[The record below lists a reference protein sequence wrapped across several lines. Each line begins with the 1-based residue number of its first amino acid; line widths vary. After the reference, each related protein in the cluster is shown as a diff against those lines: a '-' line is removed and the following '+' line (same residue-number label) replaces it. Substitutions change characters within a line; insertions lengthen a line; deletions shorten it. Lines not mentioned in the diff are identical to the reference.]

1 MNWAAQRR
9 LQYLGGLF
17 LVFCIIIF
25 IFLIP
30 VIWRKPTCTDGKK
43 NGDEVGVD
51 CGGSC
56 ELMCKEKVSDPL
68 ILWSRAFHV
77 VGNTYNLVAYV
88 ENQNKNSGVIE
99 ANYEFR
105 IYDTDNLLIGR
116 RQGSTFIP
124 PNKQFAIFEPRYDFG
139 QSKVK
144 SVSFEFTGPFT
155 WIKKEPTINNLALF
169 VNDITIGNDIKSP
182 SLTATIKNE
191 SIYEIPSFEV
201 VAILYDENHNAINAS
216 KTVKDGLRSND
227 SLPVFFTWPEAFT
240 STPVTEDVLI
250 SINPFTASF

>member
-1 MNWAAQRR
+1 M
-9 LQYLGGLF
+9 
-17 LVFCIIIF
+17 
-25 IFLIP
+25 
-30 VIWRKPTCTDGKK
+30 
-43 NGDEVGVD
+43 
-51 CGGSC
+51 
-56 ELMCKEKVSDPL
+56 
-68 ILWSRAFHV
+68 
-77 VGNTYNLVAYV
+77 AYV